1 MDMKIYGLPGS
12 VVVIGLVYA
21 VGLAIA
27 PAPGLSAQTAGTSAS
42 ESQPTHVATG
52 GATPPPV
59 MTKSDE
65 QSGYL
70 GANLTLAPDRA
81 NCGHLPDAALQH
93 AAILHAQYRQVPSG
107 TVAQELATGPAH
119 PGKLTFF

>member
-12 VVVIGLVYA
+12 VVVIALVYA

-42 ESQPTHVATG
+42 EAEPDHVATG
-52 GATPPPV
+52 VAKPMPA
-59 MTKSDE
+59 MLEIDE

-70 GANLTLAPDRA
+70 GAHLTLAPDRTNCA
-81 NCGHLPDAALQH
+81 NLPDAALKRE
-93 AAILHAQYRQVPSG
+93 AILHAHYRQPPSG
-107 TVAQELATGPAH
+107 TVAQEPATGPVH